1 MRCRPVFPATI
12 ALVILIFAPVSDA
25 QDSDW
30 TGVIGLRPG
39 QEVVVRADPAID
51 GRRSVVFADD
61 RELVVLYLRHPSLPD
76 PARQR
81 LRDMSIDQ
89 PASLLAARGGQVI
102 VGDRTISV
110 GAGVISQSG
119 RVIVPLQE
127 VLQTIPRGGVREIR
141 MERTGGSKV
150 GAAVGATAGIVAGLL
165 TAPYWMMKPCGG
177 SCSDEQFM
185 LGVSLVGL
193 PIAGALVGYL
203 PRPEEVIVYRSPAG
217 AADGR

>member
-1 MRCRPVFPATI
+1 MGCRPVFPATI
-12 ALVILIFAPVSDA
+12 ALVILICASVSDA

-61 RELVVLYLRHPSLPD
+61 RELVVLYLRHPSLAD
-76 PARQR
+76 QARRR

-89 PASLLAARGGQVI
+89 PTSLLASRGGQVI

-127 VLQTIPRGGVREIR
+127 CSRPLPAAAFAKFEWSAPAAPRSAPPLARPP
-141 MERTGGSKV
+141 GSSQ
-150 GAAVGATAGIVAGLL
+150 A
-165 TAPYWMMKPCGG
+165 C
-177 SCSDEQFM
+177 
-185 LGVSLVGL
+185 
-193 PIAGALVGYL
+193 
-203 PRPEEVIVYRSPAG
+203 
-217 AADGR
+217 